1 MLFEYEVTL
10 SMRPLMVTFG
20 AGAWAYAKGAA
31 RATRAKAIIRTARLV
46 LFIETLL
53 NQVDDDA
60 FLQRL
65 LADRLRYARQRY
77 VWRDECFPL
86 SPPREKR
93 IGKGLTFLPRSLFTV
108 QGKIRRGD
116 STNNPT
122 KTTIWAQDPSLSA
135 PHLPAYRAWRP
146 ARGPGQ
152 PGDGPWPPPIALPSG
167 AIPRARNA
175 TAPAWGRAGAPP
187 GTRPR
192 RPCGDRAPRARS
204 PDCCRWSRAG
214 CRWSGRAPCD
224 RR

>member
-1 MLFEYEVTL
+1 MFWEYEVTL

-60 FLQRL
+60 FLQRV
-65 LADRLRYARQRY
+65 LAHRLRYARQRY
-77 VWRDECFPL
+77 IWRDECFPL

-93 IGKGLTFLPRSLFTV
+93 IGKGLTFLPRSRFSG
-108 QGKIRRGD
+108 QGKTRREYWRIKL
-116 STNNPT
+116 S
-122 KTTIWAQDPSLSA
+122 KTATWTQDPLLSA
-135 PHLPAYRAWRP
+135 PRLPACRAWRP

-152 PGDGPWPPPIALPSG
+152 RGDGPWPPPAALPSG
-167 AIPRARNA
+167 AIPQARNA
-175 TAPAWGRAGAPP
+175 KAPAAGRAGAPT
-187 GTRPR
+187 GRHPR
-192 RPCGDRAPRARS
+192 RPCGGRAPSTRS
-204 PDCCRWSRAG
+204 PGCCRWSPAG
-214 CRWSGRAPCD
+214 CRSSGRAPCD